1 MKNCFHLGLNSCITW
16 NLNKASVWIF
26 KGLYSVY
33 DNVCIIFIFLLISGA
48 LSVTASSLDPSLLQP
63 TSVASCWV
71 ALFLATSAISLDAK
85 TSCWYVYIRNAS
97 LALLF
102 TLCVVSWFSCF
113 SVASK
118 AYSFR
123 DCNASPIQ
131 WLWSYSLVNIGE
143 FFRFTLKLY
152 YTRWTRTPPLL

>member
-1 MKNCFHLGLNSCITW
+1 MKNCFYLRLNSCITW
-16 NLNKASVWIF
+16 NLNKVSVWTL

-48 LSVTASSLDPSLLQP
+48 LFVTASSLDPSLPQP

-143 FFRFTLKLY
+143 FFRFTLALY
-152 YTRWTRTPPLL
+152 CNR